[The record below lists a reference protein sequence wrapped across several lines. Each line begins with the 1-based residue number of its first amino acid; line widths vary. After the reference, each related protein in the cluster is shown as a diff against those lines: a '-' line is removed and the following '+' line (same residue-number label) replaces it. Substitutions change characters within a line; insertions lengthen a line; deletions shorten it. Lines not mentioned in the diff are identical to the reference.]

1 MSKLHAIRLYNK
13 QAERTNPFNDWV
25 ILAGKEAYK
34 AYYGEK
40 SDANPNGAGN
50 GDLWQFIQIKYSLPS
65 ETTPCLLDA
74 SELPNIVGLRLAPE
88 EQRFI
93 KVFEVGEIPTITNG
107 GDDFQTRVLMNLAEN
122 NPNIQT
128 LVWVDKNHSETNL
141 TDELNRIKEGKS
153 DMVEILNKIAPN
165 RPLADED
172 NNAGFTALFRE
183 MGDNEKLAEF
193 LKWYEK
199 PLRINDLSK
208 AIYHYT
214 GKKWEIVEDSQI
226 GRSIL
231 AFFKAKGVSRYSANS
246 IKNLLELL
254 KYESEPMGK
263 ADPHLL
269 AFANGVLHK
278 QTGDFMPHDERHF
291 LTSFINIDYY
301 STQTATPNFD
311 KWLNWVS
318 DSNGEKKQRILAAL
332 YMILT
337 NRHEWQLFLE
347 ITGAGGTGKSVFN
360 HLARILAG
368 GDDNTASISL
378 KDLENPTMRCGLIDK
393 TLCYSPDQESYISDG
408 GILRSITGGDSISF
422 RPLYRGAFQDTVKAV
437 FLITG
442 NSPIIFKEQKG
453 GTSRRRV
460 IFQFNKVVREEE
472 KDFELSQKL
481 EQEAGG
487 IVRLLLDTFP
497 DPMVAKQLLEA
508 QKHSEEALEVK
519 EENDH
524 ILQFTKH
531 FEAREIINGL
541 TLGSSRRTDAHRTA
555 LHSAYLYYCER
566 MGIPNPL
573 QRNRFRQA
581 FEYALKE
588 RGSKQPLRTRIKD
601 GTNVTNIYYINIAH
615 SLNEWND

>member
-1 MSKLHAIRLYNK
+1 MANIKNAPHLKQQKDEPLHAL
-13 QAERTNPFNDWV
+13 T
-25 ILAGKEAYK
+25 ILAGSQAWEAF
-34 AYYGEK
+34 G
-40 SDANPNGAGN
+40 GGN
-50 GDLWQFIQIKYSLPS
+50 GQEWIFLCEAIKADRQQPPIVLGDKQLAEISQLRIAPQNRQVVDIYQFGNLS
-65 ETTPCLLDA
+65 ESHKTAICLNLAKLTDA
-74 SELPNIVGLRLAPE
+74 RTVVFHDNIGQVLENASDYIARLRQDSTLAE
-88 EQRFI
+88 QVVESSKTDEQR
-93 KVFEVGEIPTITNG
+93 K
-107 GDDFQTRVLMNLAEN
+107 AE
-122 NPNIQT
+122 
-128 LVWVDKNHSETNL
+128 
-141 TDELNRIKEGKS
+141 
-153 DMVEILNKIAPN
+153 
-165 RPLADED
+165 
-172 NNAGFTALFRE
+172 FTALFKE

-214 GKKWEIVEDSQI
+214 GKKWEIVEDSQM
-226 GRSIL
+226 GRNFLS
-231 AFFKAKGVSRYSANS
+231 FFKAKGVSRYSANN

-254 KYESEPMGK
+254 KYESEPMSK

-318 DSNGEKKQRILAAL
+318 DSNEEKKQRILAAL

-472 KDFELSQKL
+472 KDFELPQKL

-487 IVRLLLDTFP
+487 IVRLLLDAFP
-497 DPMVAKQLLEA
+497 DPIVAKQLLEA

-524 ILQFTKH
+524 ILQFAKH

-541 TLGSSRRTDAHRTA
+541 TLGSSRRPDAHRTA

-588 RGSKQPLRTRIKD
+588 RGSKLPLRTRIKD
-601 GTNVTNIYYINIAH
+601 GINVTNIYYANMIH